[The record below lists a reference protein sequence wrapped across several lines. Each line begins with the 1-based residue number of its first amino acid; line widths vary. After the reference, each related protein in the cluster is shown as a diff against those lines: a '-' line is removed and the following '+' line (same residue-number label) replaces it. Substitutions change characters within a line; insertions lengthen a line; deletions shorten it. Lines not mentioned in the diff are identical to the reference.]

1 MILKGKEVASPA
13 ICKTSFF
20 KVIEHLEIQAKDA
33 DPYVASFAQQLLNET
48 AQYPL
53 LKEGFDDAALIEEYK
68 EPMGKL
74 CRTLFPDALLNN
86 EIKAITPP
94 FSFNTI
100 YTSSRFE
107 KIMQATDAEL
117 FHHLKDVDEDIFY
130 LYSCYA
136 ILGGYYGYAV
146 KADMPMMMEIE
157 DKSNGTKKVYRMAVN
172 IDLIE
177 FIPTEKSVEITPDD
191 YKELLDNFENIA
203 LWKQKFPPNSW
214 IIRGI
219 TVINLMDV
227 TIDQSLS
234 SITSNLLNQ
243 SKDSFDNIRE
253 GIKSLFNSNDIEV
266 GIVTFNEKEL
276 VPIHKANVQS
286 ILLGDNVTLDCS
298 DNMCQY
304 TFNILIE
311 NKQPLIIPDIED
323 YNQQSG
329 SSLSARLVELSI
341 QSYIIAPL
349 IYEDELLGFMELS
362 SENKYELNTISLSKI
377 NEILPVLAMS
387 IKRYKTET
395 QNHIEAI
402 IQQECTT
409 IHESVK
415 WRFEAEAQ
423 KFLAKQLNREQP
435 VFKDLIFKDVYPL
448 YGQLD
453 IKNSSV
459 KRNEAVKSDLITQ
472 ITEVRKILQQAFGQ
486 TNITAYEE
494 LIYRV
499 DVYKD
504 EIRKGLSAGSEHQIL
519 EFLRSNIYPVFTHLK
534 QSNNSLKKLVN
545 KYEGLLDP
553 ELNTIYLERKK
564 YDDSVNQINNRLASF
579 LDGKQADAQN
589 IFPHYFERYKTDG
602 VEYNMYIGQSIS
614 NKQTFNPIHLQNLRL
629 WQLMTMCQM
638 ENEFKR
644 LQQELEIDIEIA
656 SLVLVYNT
664 PLAVHFRM
672 DEKRFDVEGAYN
684 ARYEI
689 IKKRVDK
696 ARIKGTKERITQP
709 GHIAIIYSQEEDARD
724 YKKYIEF
731 LHSKGYVTKGIE
743 ELELED
749 LQGITGLKALRIKVD
764 YSAVATHNKGYSV
777 DELIETI
784 SGSSN

>member
-1 MILKGKEVASPA
+1 MILNEKEVAFPA

-20 KVIEHLEIQAKDA
+20 KVIEQLEIQAKDT
-33 DPYVASFAQQLLNET
+33 DENVAGFAQNLLNEIK
-48 AQYPL
+48 QYPL
-53 LKEGFDDAALIEEYK
+53 LREGFEDSALLAEFK
-68 EPMGKL
+68 EPIQKL
-74 CRTLFPDALLNN
+74 CRLLFPDALLKN

-94 FSFNTI
+94 FSFDTL
-100 YTSSRFE
+100 YTSTRFGN
-107 KIMQATDAEL
+107 IFQGGVAEL
-117 FHHLKDVDEDIFY
+117 FHHLKDVNEDYFF
-130 LYSCYA
+130 LYGCYA
-136 ILGGYYGYAV
+136 ILGSYYGYPV
-146 KADMPMMMEIE
+146 QADKPMMMEIE
-157 DKSNGTKKVYRMAVN
+157 DKINGTKKAYRLAVN
-172 IDLIE
+172 VDLIE
-177 FIPTEKSVEITPDD
+177 FIPTEKSIEITPED
-191 YKELLDNFENIA
+191 YKELLDNFKNIA

-214 IIRGI
+214 IMRGI
-219 TVINLMDV
+219 MLINLMDV

-243 SKDSFDNIRE
+243 SKDSFDSIRV
-253 GIKSLFNSNDIEV
+253 GIKSLFNSNSIEV

-276 VPIHKANVQS
+276 VPVHKANVQS

-311 NKQPLIIPDIED
+311 NKQPMIIPDVED
-323 YNQQSG
+323 YNQRSG

-362 SENKYELNTISLSKI
+362 SEHKYELNTISLSKI

-423 KFLAKQLNREQP
+423 KFLAKQFNKEQA

-472 ITEVRKILQQAFGQ
+472 ITEVRKILQHAFDQ
-486 TNITAYEE
+486 TNMTAYEE

-499 DVYKD
+499 GVYRD
-504 EIRKGLSAGSEHQIL
+504 EIKKGLSAGSEHQIL
-519 EFLRSNIYPVFTHLK
+519 EFLKSNIYPVFSHLK
-534 QSNNSLKKLVN
+534 QSNHSLKKLVN
-545 KYEGLLDP
+545 QYEELLDP

-564 YDDSVNQINNRLASF
+564 YDNSVNTINSQLACF
-579 LDGKQADAQN
+579 LDEKQEEAQN

-614 NKQTFNPIHLQNLRL
+614 NKKTFDPIHLQNLRL

-644 LQQELEIDIEIA
+644 LQQKSEIDIEIA

-664 PLAVHFRM
+664 SLAVHFRM

-696 ARIKGTKERITQP
+696 AHIKGTKERITQP
-709 GHIAIIYSQEEDARD
+709 GHIAIIYSQEEDARE

-731 LHSKGYVTKGIE
+731 LQSKKYINKGFE

-749 LQGITGLKALRIKVD
+749 LQGITGLKALRVKVD
-764 YSAVATHNKGYSV
+764 YSAIEDNKGYSV

-784 SGSSN
+784 SGSKN